1 MNKFF
6 PKSLPL
12 ISLKDTV
19 VFPQSIISIHIN
31 STSSQKLVQSAFAGR
46 KLLFLSCLENPEED
60 SKKVYKMGCVGFI
73 MRMKPVNEG
82 CLKILIQGLKKAS
95 ILEVKDDMVSL
106 DYFSESE
113 KNLSDKHKK
122 DITEIK
128 ALLGSLSQF
137 KESFSHEL
145 LAVLNSV
152 KNPNQFCDMLIN
164 NLDLKPKTLQKMLE
178 MNDFEKKLQF
188 TKKMVQDELEISKLK
203 GRLQNLIKN
212 EIPKPLLPSPKDF
225 RYQNGNGYKKEE
237 VKEYKQSLEAVNLP
251 QAAKK
256 EAFKQLSRLEKMHTE
271 SSEASIIRN
280 YLDWILDLPWNVFSE
295 DNLDL
300 KHAQSVLDE
309 DHLGLKKI
317 KERILEF
324 LAVCHLKR
332 NTSKGPILCFSGPP
346 GVGKT
351 SLGKSIAKALGRSY
365 HRIALGGLKDEAEI
379 RGHRRTYVGAMPGKL
394 IQALKDCKTKN
405 PVIVLDEIDKLCSD
419 FKGDPSSALLEVLDP
434 EQNHTFRDHFL
445 NLDFDLSQV
454 FFIATA
460 NLIHNIPPAL
470 KDRLEVISL
479 SGYTLEEKKQIA
491 VKHLIS
497 QELKNNGLPE
507 NHIELKESALS
518 FLIQSYTKE
527 AGLRN
532 LGRQLS
538 SLCRKAAKKFVLGDK
553 NKLLLNEEQI
563 IDMLG
568 GPCFYPEENTK
579 SPQVGIATGLA
590 WTSAGGEILP
600 IESLKTKG
608 EKSDLTLTGKLGE
621 VMKESAKASLSYV
634 KSYVQ
639 KLNLKV
645 EEGFFEQSELHVH
658 LPGGAIPKDGPSAG
672 VALASAFL
680 SLATDVPIKNSLAM
694 TGEITLSGRVLPVGG
709 VKEKILAAFNSGIK
723 TVILPKKNEKD
734 MDEIPKKIK
743 EALTF
748 ILVSDLAEVFKEVL
762 LFEPSKKSAVLDYL
776 EDKNLE
782 SVA

>member
-1 MNKFF
+1 MLFPKFF
-6 PKSLPL
+6 PLV
-12 ISLKDTV
+12 SLKDTV

-31 STSSQKLVQSAFAGR
+31 SVHSQKLVQESFASH

-60 SKKVYKMGCVGFI
+60 SKKVYKVGCVGFI
-73 MRMKPVNEG
+73 MRVKSVNPA
-82 CLKILIQGLKKAS
+82 CLKILIQGLKKAR
-95 ILEVKDDMVSL
+95 ILKVKDDLVSL
-106 DYFSESE
+106 DYFSDTE
-113 KNLSDKHKK
+113 KDLEKFKQKIEEVK
-122 DITEIK
+122 DSLK
-128 ALLGSLSQF
+128 QLSQF
-137 KESFSHEL
+137 KETFSHEIL
-145 LAVLNSV
+145 TVLNSV
-152 KNPNQFCDMLIN
+152 KDPNQFCNMLIN
-164 NLDLKPKTLQKMLE
+164 NLDLKPKTLQKALE
-178 MNDFEKKLQF
+178 IDSFEKKLQF
-188 TKKMVQDELEISKLK
+188 IGKLIQDELEISKLK
-203 GRLQNLIKN
+203 GRLQKLMKN
-212 EIPKPLLPSPKDF
+212 EMPKPLLPAPKDF
-225 RYQNGNGYKKEE
+225 RYQQQGNSYKKEE
-237 VKEYKQSLEAVNLP
+237 VREYTQNLSAMNLP
-251 QAAKK
+251 KEAKK

-280 YLDWILDLPWNVFSE
+280 YLDWILDLPWNILSE

-300 KHAQSVLDE
+300 KHAQKVLDK

-324 LAVCHLKR
+324 LAVRNLKQHV
-332 NTSKGPILCFSGPP
+332 SKGPILCFSGPP

-365 HRIALGGLKDEAEI
+365 HRISLGGLKDEAEI

-394 IQALKDCKTKN
+394 IQALKCCKTKN

-434 EQNHTFRDHFL
+434 EQNQAFKDHFL

-470 KDRLEVISL
+470 RDRLEVIGL

-491 VKHLIS
+491 VKHLLS
-497 QELKNNGLPE
+497 QELINNGLPK
-507 NHIELKESALS
+507 NHIELKESALA

-532 LGRQLS
+532 LKRQLS
-538 SLCRKAAKKFVLGDK
+538 SLCRKSAKKYVLGNKDK
-553 NKLLLNEEQI
+553 LVLAEEKQI

-568 GPCFYPEENTK
+568 GPYFHSEENA
-579 SPQVGIATGLA
+579 SAPHVGMTAGLA
-590 WTSAGGEILP
+590 WTEAGGEILP
-600 IESLKTKG
+600 IEALKIRSKKA
-608 EKSDLTLTGKLGE
+608 ELILTGKLGE

-639 KLNLKV
+639 KFNFKV
-645 EEGFFEQSELHVH
+645 EEGFFDHSEIHIH

-672 VALASAFL
+672 VALASTFL
-680 SLATDVPIKNSLAM
+680 SLVTDIPIKNTLAM

-709 VKEKILAAFNSGIK
+709 IKEKVLAAFNSGIK

-734 MDEIPKKIK
+734 LDEIPKKIK
-743 EALTF
+743 KDLTF
-748 ILVSDLAEVFKEVL
+748 ILVSNLEEVFKEVL
-762 LFEPSKKSAVLDYL
+762 LFEPSKKTPVLDYL
-776 EDKNLE
+776 EDKELE
-782 SVA
+782 GVA